1 MQIGKHLHV
10 ILVAI
15 SKEVDVIV
23 AQVNNL
29 LLYPGCS
36 PDQYGLKPYCTPAG

>member
-1 MQIGKHLHV
+1 MSAMQIGKHLHV

-23 AQVNNL
+23 AQV
-29 LLYPGCS
+29 
-36 PDQYGLKPYCTPAG
+36 Q